1 MKRMRTI
8 GAVGV
13 SLLVTGS
20 LLGSSQAQAARPE
33 SYQASA
39 SGQALELSI
48 AGVGVNVGGTTADLD
63 SVGPKASTT
72 GDAVKLPL
80 LNILKSAAKVE
91 GAEDVSDS
99 SKQCPT
105 GEIPPLPVGLV
116 AEVSLLCATSKAKIK
131 GGMAS
136 ASSSADAAEIELQ
149 YESILLGKAKNT
161 LMGLF
166 SKVIGGAPDA
176 AAAADTAKAMGVDA
190 DLNPLA
196 GKPMND
202 ALWEKLFGKIATV
215 SLLSLE
221 LGSSESMVEV
231 DGSKVKSAASS
242 DGFSLNVL
250 PGALCS
256 QDILSLKMGHSEAS
270 ASYDRKTAKSNGKTN
285 PEAVQLSAANPADC
299 LGEGRRFEILDFIET
314 DGTLQVKLPIIGT
327 LVKITFMKGTTV
339 VTDEGPGKLAGGSEA
354 KSASDVF
361 KVEVLPG
368 LAGGAV
374 LSIGNAQATAGGA
387 PAIVDAPPATVA
399 PAAVSPTTVVAP
411 TTTPTT
417 VKTEVKGADT
427 LPRTGGD
434 AAVSLAGLGLLGL
447 AFGARRL
454 ARRGRASV

>member
-149 YESILLGKAKNT
+149 YESILLGKAKET

-166 SKVIGGAPDA
+166 SKVIGGGPDA
-176 AAAADTAKAMGVDA
+176 AAAADTAKSMGV

-196 GKPMND
+196 GKPIND
-202 ALWEKLFGKIATV
+202 ALWKKIFGEISTI

-250 PGALCS
+250 PNGLCG

-299 LGEGRRFEILDFIET
+299 LGEGRRFEILDLIEA
-314 DGTLQVKLPIIGT
+314 DGTLQIKLPIIGT

>member
-13 SLLVTGS
+13 SLLATGS
-20 LLGSSQAQAARPE
+20 LLGSTQAQAARPE

-39 SGQALELSI
+39 SGQALEMSI
-48 AGVGVNVGGTTADLD
+48 AGVGVNIGGTEASLD
-63 SVGPKASTT
+63 SVGPKASTS
-72 GDAVKLPL
+72 GDAVKVPL
-80 LNILKSAAKVE
+80 LNILKSAASVE
-91 GAEDVSDS
+91 GSEDVSDS

-131 GGMAS
+131 GGMTS

-149 YESILLGKAKNT
+149 YESLLLGKAEET
-161 LMGLF
+161 LKGLF
-166 SKVIGGAPDA
+166 SKVIGGGSDA
-176 AAAADTAKAMGVDA
+176 AAAADTAKSMGVD
-190 DLNPLA
+190 LSPFA
-196 GKPMND
+196 GKPIND
-202 ALWEKLFGKIATV
+202 ALWKKIFGEIATI

-231 DGSKVKSAASS
+231 DGTKVKSAASS

-250 PGALCS
+250 PNGLCG

-270 ASYDRKTAKSNGKTN
+270 ASYDRKTAKSKGSTN

-299 LGEGRRFEILDFIET
+299 LGEGKRFEILDFIEV
-314 DGTLQVKLPIIGT
+314 DGTLHIKLPIIGT
-327 LVKITFMKGTTV
+327 LVKITFVKGTTV

-354 KSASDVF
+354 KAVSDVF
-361 KVEVLPG
+361 KIEVLPG

-374 LSIGNAQATAGGA
+374 LSIANAQASAGGA

-399 PAAVSPTTVVAP
+399 PAAVTP
-411 TTTPTT
+411 TTTPATT
-417 VKTEVKGADT
+417 TPPTTAVPTQVKAVET

-434 AAVSLAGLGLLGL
+434 AAVAFAGLGLLGL

-454 ARRGRASV
+454 AQRGRPTA

>member
-1 MKRMRTI
+1 MKRIRTI

-20 LLGSSQAQAARPE
+20 LLGSSQAHAARPE

-48 AGVGVNVGGTTADLD
+48 AGVGVNVGGTAAELD

-72 GDAVKLPL
+72 GDAVKVPL
-80 LNILKSAAKVE
+80 LNVLKSAAKVE

-149 YESILLGKAKNT
+149 YESILLGKAKDT

-176 AAAADTAKAMGVDA
+176 AAAADTAKAMNI

-196 GKPMND
+196 GKPIND
-202 ALWEKLFGKIATV
+202 ALWKKLFGEIATV

-250 PGALCS
+250 PNGLCG

-270 ASYDRKTAKSNGKTN
+270 ASYDRKTAKSSGKTN

-299 LGEGRRFEILDFIET
+299 LGEGRRFEILDFIEK
-314 DGTLQVKLPIIGT
+314 DGTLQIKLPIIGT

-354 KSASDVF
+354 KSSSDVF

-399 PAAVSPTTVVAP
+399 PAAVSPTTVNAP

-417 VKTEVKGADT
+417 VKTEVKAADV

-434 AAVSLAGLGLLGL
+434 AAMSLAGLGLLGL

>member
-1 MKRMRTI
+1 MKRIRTI

-20 LLGSSQAQAARPE
+20 LLGSSQAHAARPE

-48 AGVGVNVGGTTADLD
+48 AGVGVNVGGTAAELD

-72 GDAVKLPL
+72 GDAVKVPL
-80 LNILKSAAKVE
+80 LNVLKSAAKVE

-149 YESILLGKAKNT
+149 YESILLGKAKDT

-176 AAAADTAKAMGVDA
+176 AAAADTAKAMNI

-196 GKPMND
+196 GKPIND
-202 ALWEKLFGKIATV
+202 ALWKKLFGEIATV

-250 PGALCS
+250 PNGLCG

-270 ASYDRKTAKSNGKTN
+270 ASYDRKTAKSSGKTN
-285 PEAVQLSAANPADC
+285 PEAVQFSAANPADC
-299 LGEGRRFEILDFIET
+299 LGEGRRFEILDFIEK
-314 DGTLQVKLPIIGT
+314 DGTLQIKLPIIGT

-354 KSASDVF
+354 KSSSDVF

-399 PAAVSPTTVVAP
+399 PAAVSPTTVNAP

-417 VKTEVKGADT
+417 VKTEVKAADV

-434 AAVSLAGLGLLGL
+434 AAMSLAGLGLLGL

>member
-1 MKRMRTI
+1 MKRIRTI

-20 LLGSSQAQAARPE
+20 LLGSSQAHAARPE

-48 AGVGVNVGGTTADLD
+48 AGVGVNVGGTAAELD

-72 GDAVKLPL
+72 GDAVKVPL
-80 LNILKSAAKVE
+80 LNVLKSAAKVE

-149 YESILLGKAKNT
+149 YESILLGKAKDT

-176 AAAADTAKAMGVDA
+176 AAAADTAKAMNI

-196 GKPMND
+196 GKPIND
-202 ALWEKLFGKIATV
+202 ALWKKLFGEIATV

-250 PGALCS
+250 PNGLCG

-270 ASYDRKTAKSNGKTN
+270 ASYDRKTAKSSGKTN
-285 PEAVQLSAANPADC
+285 PEAVQFSAANPADC
-299 LGEGRRFEILDFIET
+299 LGEGRRFEILDFIEK
-314 DGTLQVKLPIIGT
+314 DGTLQIKLPIIGT

-399 PAAVSPTTVVAP
+399 PAAVSPTTVNAP

-417 VKTEVKGADT
+417 VKTEVKAADV

-434 AAVSLAGLGLLGL
+434 AAMSLAGLGLLGL